1 MSLGCSG
8 LTNWGHPDMTLRGRI
23 ILMSKGR
30 PWEVDLGSTQ
40 DVLMMFPRETFK
52 VRLRDGVGSSVGCP

>member
-1 MSLGCSG
+1 M
-8 LTNWGHPDMTLRGRI
+8 MLRGLLT
-23 ILMSKGR
+23 LMSKER

-52 VRLRDGVGSSVGCP
+52 VHLRDGVGSSVGCP